1 MSYQHILYADFEE
14 GVAHRLEKR
23 APRFTGR

>member
-1 MSYQHILYADFEE
+1 MGYQHILYADFEE
-14 GVAHRLEKR
+14 SVAHRLEKR